1 MLHQVLN
8 GLADR
13 IRDQNTGDD
22 TKNQIIDRESERE
35 QLLQL
40 LKQITLVLIP
50 GIIPILLI

>member
-50 GIIPILLI
+50 GIIPVILI